1 MTDPDS
7 LRTVHHQQQL
17 ARMNRALAMLGAA
30 NSLITRTPDRA
41 TLFQEICRV
50 CVERGGMLL
59 TWIGYP
65 NHASG
70 FMEPLAQSGGAI
82 GESYLRQLRIGLD
95 PAHPQGQAPSAI
107 AWRERRPYLCNDFQ
121 NDPCTIPWRKLADL
135 HNVKALASFPVALD
149 QTTVGVLALYADET
163 DFFEPALEK
172 VISEMCQDIAF
183 GLLNLEREA
192 QRQQAEL
199 ALLQLTQEL
208 EGKVAERTAELH
220 EANQRLQEQ
229 TEYLQRFNR
238 EISTLAEL
246 SDFLQNCDDDAV
258 ASPVIAQRSAA
269 LFPHGCG
276 QLFLAD
282 ASGNELYCATQ
293 WGQAEDG
300 FVARFQRRQCWAL
313 RHDEPYHALANGRHE
328 CGTHG
333 STPCLCL
340 PLLGAEGAFGVLR
353 ICRPMEVAPEQL
365 ADQESLAWR
374 LLHCLTLGLA
384 NLRLRRELR
393 YLSLHDPLTGLYNRR
408 FMEESLRLQLR
419 RVARRSGHSLA
430 LLIVDIDHFK
440 RINDQH
446 GHQAGDQTLCWL
458 AWQFRAFVRES
469 DVVCR
474 YGGEEFVLLFPD
486 APLITALER
495 GETLRAAIALD
506 SVQSSDDGIP
516 PLTVSIGIAVSP
528 DHGETLDALFKAADN
543 ALYRAKADG
552 RNRVEMAG
560 DC

>member
-1 MTDPDS
+1 MIDPIFFK
-7 LRTVHHQQQL
+7 TTHQQQL
-17 ARMNRALAMLGAA
+17 ARMNRALAMLGAT
-30 NSLITRTPDRA
+30 NSLITRNPDRA

-65 NHASG
+65 NHVSG
-70 FMEPLAQSGGAI
+70 FMEPLAHSGRVI
-82 GESYLRQLRIGLD
+82 GESYLRQLRIRLD

-121 NDPCTIPWRKLADL
+121 NDPCTVPWRKLADL

-149 QTTVGVLALYADET
+149 KNTVGVLALYADET

-172 VISEMCQDIAF
+172 VICEMCQDIAF

-192 QRQQAEL
+192 RRQQAEW

-208 EGKVAERTAELH
+208 ERKVTERTAELRA
-220 EANQRLQEQ
+220 ANQRLQEQ

-246 SDFLQNCDDDAV
+246 SDFLQNCDDEAM
-258 ASPVIAQRSAA
+258 ANPIIAQRGAI
-269 LFPHGCG
+269 LFPHGSG

-282 ASGNELYCATQ
+282 ASGDALYCAAQ
-293 WGQAEDG
+293 WGVAEDS
-300 FVARFQRRQCWAL
+300 FVAQFQRRQCWAL
-313 RHDEPYHALANGRHE
+313 CHDEPCRALTNRRQE
-328 CGTHG
+328 CGIHCL
-333 STPCLCL
+333 TPCLCL
-340 PLLGAEGAFGVLR
+340 PLLSAERAFGVLR
-353 ICRPMEVAPEQL
+353 IPLAMDAAPEQQ
-365 ADQESLAWR
+365 AAQENLAWR

-393 YLSLHDPLTGLYNRR
+393 YFSLHDPLTGLYNRR

-440 RINDQH
+440 RINDQY
-446 GHQAGDQTLCWL
+446 GHQIGDQALCWL
-458 AWQFRAFVRES
+458 ARQFRAFVRES

-474 YGGEEFVLLFPD
+474 YGGEEFILLFPD
-486 APLITALER
+486 APLATALER
-495 GETLRAAIALD
+495 GERLRAAIAM
-506 SVQSSDDGIP
+506 SSAQGGDNGIP
-516 PLTVSIGIAVSP
+516 PLTVSIGIAISP
-528 DHGETLDALFKAADN
+528 DRGETPDALFKAADA
-543 ALYRAKADG
+543 ALYRAKANG
-552 RNRVEMAG
+552 RNRVEVAG